1 MLTNSWDKVYQ
12 QGVEILEDIHKITT
26 ELIDAETSAHSL
38 RRSEMAHLHERINGG
53 IEEEMKVTV
62 KVPGNPEGDH
72 EITKTGGSTRTTTLK
87 EL

>member
-1 MLTNSWDKVYQ
+1 MD
-12 QGVEILEDIHKITT
+12 DIQKITT
-26 ELIDAETSAHSL
+26 ELIDVETSAHNL

-53 IEEEMKVTV
+53 LEGEMKVTV

-72 EITKTGGSTRTTTLK
+72 EITKTGGSTRTTNLG